1 MKGRYVGPEI
11 YLYPSEGLDIQSLI
25 SQAND
30 PIRAHHWSAG
40 KAGGIVSDYRVASS
54 FALDDASSLD
64 PKVRLHQVKVHEQIQ
79 KGLEEI
85 SKENPFLS
93 ISHGESFTLVKYGV
107 GGKYGPH
114 VDFQPT
120 HPKSRSPIRQ
130 ISVVMYLTDPD
141 NYEGGEIHFP
151 RQNITLKPKPGEIIY
166 FPSCYTHVHEVK
178 PVTKG
183 ERYVI
188 LTILS

>member
-1 MKGRYVGPEI
+1 
-11 YLYPSEGLDIQSLI
+11 
-25 SQAND
+25 
-30 PIRAHHWSAG
+30 
-40 KAGGIVSDYRVASS
+40 
-54 FALDDASSLD
+54 
-64 PKVRLHQVKVHEQIQ
+64 
-79 KGLEEI
+79 
-85 SKENPFLS
+85 
-93 ISHGESFTLVKYGV
+93 
-107 GGKYGPH
+107 
-114 VDFQPT
+114 
-120 HPKSRSPIRQ
+120 
-130 ISVVMYLTDPD
+130 MYLTDPD